1 VASETV
7 QRISRTRL
15 LQHSNKAVLEAIE
28 QILKDAIRINFPES
42 SDSFLKVNLLLRT
55 IVIPHRRL
63 DDGEDDTSSNA
74 FTNIQDVLRRITL
87 AMITSTLKL
96 KLLQDA
102 EAALESYIELLGY
115 CKATESLQRLGMIGH
130 IGFHKFERYL
140 HMCLER
146 IHREVARGQIPDNS
160 VIHTI
165 GRCFIRLGRLDD
177 LEKHKQQYP
186 NEDWDQL
193 QEEEEDKVKRGEGN
207 CSAAK

>member
-1 VASETV
+1 V

-55 IVIPHRRL
+55 IVIPHRRF

-115 CKATESLQRLGMIGH
+115 HESISSFLS
-130 IGFHKFERYL
+130 
-140 HMCLER
+140 
-146 IHREVARGQIPDNS
+146 S
-160 VIHTI
+160 V
-165 GRCFIRLGRLDD
+165 
-177 LEKHKQQYP
+177 
-186 NEDWDQL
+186 W
-193 QEEEEDKVKRGEGN
+193 
-207 CSAAK
+207 S